1 MEVSNLPELVPLLS
15 NFWRTIPTTLQLKLE
30 SSLTLLKQD
39 HKLNKLFFLGR
50 LEAHSFHYLLA
61 FGSPGVDLFQQRK
74 FYYSRNGIDW
84 LLLLEPTDWCEDW
97 GRIWG
102 EFTGNTGFAFKIR
115 SLAAGSSNVLV
126 SEQDRLWYVMHAIL
140 REAVGVPRGALSMSS
155 EKHIVL
161 NPFFQ
166 GLSREELVKLGN
178 YQHFRPPERSAE
190 ENLRHRTELNLSMD
204 VFDPLV
210 VDVLPEE
217 KSFTLRMDDSDQ
229 LAMWSSLH
237 WLGLDFFHKA
247 NSNLYGFFY
256 NGDGRKNW
264 DLPFMVEL

>member
-1 MEVSNLPELVPLLS
+1 MEVSNLAELVPLLS

-50 LEAHSFHYLLA
+50 LEAHSINYLLA
-61 FGSPGVDLFQQRK
+61 FGSPGVDLFHQRK
-74 FYYSRNGIDW
+74 FYYSRNGVDW
-84 LLLLEPTDWCEDW
+84 LLLLEPTDWSEEW

-102 EFTGNTGFAFKIR
+102 EFTGNVGFAFKIR
-115 SLAAGSSNVLV
+115 SLAAGSTSVMV

-140 REAVGVPRGALSMSS
+140 REAAGVPRGALRMSS
-155 EKHIVL
+155 EKHVVL

-166 GLSREELVKLGN
+166 GLTRAELVELGN
-178 YQHFRPPERSAE
+178 YQHFRPPERPAE
-190 ENLRHRTELNLSMD
+190 ENLRGRTEYNLSMD
-204 VFDPLV
+204 VFDPLE
-210 VDVLPEE
+210 VDVLPEG

-247 NSNLYGFFY
+247 NSNVYGFFY